1 MAENMT
7 QGYNI
12 SDRHRRR
19 IDQVAI
25 CFGKLI
31 RMFLYQNDWKVI
43 PMAMLIAAVVSLVVK
58 NDFFVNM
65 EGTLKGALALS
76 CIGIWNGC
84 FNSIQVICRE
94 RDIVKREHRAGMHI
108 SSYVFSH
115 MLYQLIL
122 CILQTVATM
131 VILVVIGIKF
141 PLFGT
146 VSTYLVVDMGI
157 TVLLITFAAD
167 MMALFISALVRN
179 TTTAMTVMPFLMIVQ
194 LIFSGGIFTLPS
206 WSDGIAKLTVSHYGL
221 RCIAAQ
227 ADFNELPSVTAW
239 NTLQKM
245 KDADIPVTLTKG
257 QIAQTFQ
264 NESLTAIKE
273 LRSLNVNIKSLDTS
287 VNVGE
292 FADIVIDAFN
302 LRENQDQITF
312 SFTIKDM
319 INLVGEEAV
328 GKYVKEKTSATLRK
342 PYYEKT
348 PQNVYSYWGAL
359 IIFSLVC
366 AILATVSLEFIDKD
380 KR

>member
-1 MAENMT
+1 MAETKT

-12 SDRHRRR
+12 TDRHRRR
-19 IDQVAI
+19 IDQIAL

-43 PMAMLIAAVVSLVVK
+43 PMAMLIAAVVSMVVK

-108 SSYVFSH
+108 SSYIISH

-122 CILQTVATM
+122 CILQTIATM
-131 VILVVIGIKF
+131 GILVVIGIKF
-141 PLFGT
+141 PVTGA
-146 VSTYLVVDMGI
+146 VSDYLVVDMGV
-157 TVLLITFAAD
+157 TLLLITYAAD
-167 MMALFISALVRN
+167 MMALFISAIVRN
-179 TTTAMTVMPFLMIVQ
+179 TTTAMTVMPFLLIVQ

-206 WSDGIAKLTVSHYGL
+206 WSDGIAKFTVSHYGL

-245 KDADIPVTLTKG
+245 KEADIPVTLTKG
-257 QIAQTFQ
+257 QIAITFQ
-264 NESLTAIKE
+264 NDSLTPIRE
-273 LRSLNVNIKSLDTS
+273 LRSLDVPIKNVDIK
-287 VNVGE
+287 VGE
-292 FADIVIDAFN
+292 VADSVIDAFN

-319 INLVGEEAV
+319 IDLVGEDAV
-328 GKYVKEKTSATLRK
+328 GTYVKEKTSATLRR
-342 PYYEKT
+342 PYYEKSRE
-348 PQNVYSYWGAL
+348 NVYRYWGAL
-359 IIFSLVC
+359 ILFSMVC

>member
-1 MAENMT
+1 
-7 QGYNI
+7 
-12 SDRHRRR
+12 
-19 IDQVAI
+19 
-25 CFGKLI
+25 
-31 RMFLYQNDWKVI
+31 
-43 PMAMLIAAVVSLVVK
+43 ML
-58 NDFFVNM
+58 
-65 EGTLKGALALS
+65 
-76 CIGIWNGC
+76 
-84 FNSIQVICRE
+84 
-94 RDIVKREHRAGMHI
+94 
-108 SSYVFSH
+108 
-115 MLYQLIL
+115 
-122 CILQTVATM
+122 
-131 VILVVIGIKF
+131 
-141 PLFGT
+141 
-146 VSTYLVVDMGI
+146 
-157 TVLLITFAAD
+157 
-167 MMALFISALVRN
+167 
-179 TTTAMTVMPFLMIVQ
+179 IVQ

-245 KDADIPVTLTKG
+245 KDSDIPVTLTKG

-287 VNVGE
+287 VNVGD
-292 FADIVIDAFN
+292 FADTVIGTFN

-348 PQNVYSYWGAL
+348 PH
-359 IIFSLVC
+359 C
-366 AILATVSLEFIDKD
+366 H
-380 KR
+380 

>member
-1 MAENMT
+1 
-7 QGYNI
+7 
-12 SDRHRRR
+12 
-19 IDQVAI
+19 
-25 CFGKLI
+25 
-31 RMFLYQNDWKVI
+31 
-43 PMAMLIAAVVSLVVK
+43 
-58 NDFFVNM
+58 
-65 EGTLKGALALS
+65 
-76 CIGIWNGC
+76 
-84 FNSIQVICRE
+84 
-94 RDIVKREHRAGMHI
+94 
-108 SSYVFSH
+108 

-131 VILVVIGIKF
+131 GILVVIGIKF
-141 PLFGT
+141 PLFGA

-157 TVLLITFAAD
+157 TLLLITYAAD
-167 MMALFISALVRN
+167 MMALFVSAIVRN
-179 TTTAMTVMPFLMIVQ
+179 TTTAMTVMPFLLIVQ

-245 KDADIPVTLTKG
+245 KDSDIPVTLTKG

-264 NESLTAIKE
+264 NENLTAIKE

-292 FADIVIDAFN
+292 FADTVIGTFN

-328 GKYVKEKTSATLRK
+328 GKYVKEKTSATLRR

-348 PQNVYSYWGAL
+348 PQNVYKYWGAL

>member
-1 MAENMT
+1 MAEKMT

-108 SSYVFSH
+108 SSYIFSH

-131 VILVVIGIKF
+131 GILVVIGIKF
-141 PLFGT
+141 PLFGA

-157 TVLLITFAAD
+157 TLLLITYAAD
-167 MMALFISALVRN
+167 MMALFVSAIVRN
-179 TTTAMTVMPFLMIVQ
+179 TTTAMTVMPFLLIVQ

-245 KDADIPVTLTKG
+245 KDSDIPVTLTKG

-264 NESLTAIKE
+264 NENLTAIKE

-292 FADIVIDAFN
+292 FADTVIGTFN

-328 GKYVKEKTSATLRK
+328 GKYVKETTSATLRR

-348 PQNVYSYWGAL
+348 PQNVYKFWGAL

-366 AILATVSLEFIDKD
+366 AVLATVSLEFIDKD